1 MYFFNLSPL
10 DFLLWNCSCLEWLC
24 KGLLLHTCIVDFCSD
39 FLETALISAWPKFFI
54 VERARVYCMILEPH
68 CFLTNVQTEQ
78 KWWVFGTLFAALL
91 LWILFSYGIAQA
103 NGWLCKGLFFEKHQ
117 HLFGNHT
124 FVPFGFFILWNCH
137 KLTVPGATLLSYTC
151 SCWTERMSLSNSFYS
166 PSPLDFIILW
176 NCPGRWLAVQGV
188 VFYKRQY
195 LLENIFAALLLW
207 ILFYGIASA
216 YNWLCKGL
224 SKHQIFCSF
233 TLLDRHLDVN
243 VTFDRRTNLY
253 SLSL

>member
-103 NGWLCKGLFFEKHQ
+103 NGWLCKGLFFKNTNIC
-117 HLFGNHT
+117 L
-124 FVPFGFFILWNCH
+124 VI
-137 KLTVPGATLLSYTC
+137 TLLYPLGFL
-151 SCWTERMSLSNSFYS
+151 SCEIAIN
-166 PSPLDFIILW
+166 
-176 NCPGRWLAVQGV
+176 WLCLEPHCFLTLVHAEQKGW
-188 VFYKRQY
+188 VFRT
-195 LLENIFAALLLW
+195 LFTALLLW
-207 ILFYGIASA
+207 ILLSYGIAQA
-216 YNWLCKGL
+216 DGWLCKGL
-224 SKHQIFCSF
+224 SSISANIC
-233 TLLDRHLDVN
+233 
-243 VTFDRRTNLY
+243 
-253 SLSL
+253 

>member
-1 MYFFNLSPL
+1 MELLMLKMAVQGVANSHARFWWFSNLDVFFQPFSSGLSPME
-10 DFLLWNCSCLEWLC
+10 LLMLRMLC

-54 VERARVYCMILEPH
+54 VEWARVYCMILEPH

-91 LWILFSYGIAQA
+91 LWILFSYGIAQS

-151 SCWTERMSLSNSFYS
+151 SCWTERMSLSNSFT
-166 PSPLDFIILW
+166 
-176 NCPGRWLAVQGV
+176 
-188 VFYKRQY
+188 
-195 LLENIFAALLLW
+195 ALLLW
-207 ILFYGIASA
+207 ILLSYGIAQA
-216 YNWLCKGL
+216 NGWLCKGL
-224 SKHQIFCSF
+224 SFISANIC
-233 TLLDRHLDVN
+233 
-243 VTFDRRTNLY
+243 
-253 SLSL
+253 